1 MYLTISHDLRE
12 YLLPLY
18 SRAKVQLFLVLW
30 LNLILQALGKIACPY
45 LHSFSSIM
53 AFQGGCLDVDKLD
66 TTIFNNV
73 CIASHI
79 LANETTWSMTIDAFK
94 ACGGSSNYFVTAD
107 NCYTYCNI
115 TTPFDTVMMTNCLAD
130 SMAPNFD
137 WTQMEWDCYPFAWD
151 EPSVSETQAGMIAT
165 TWPYPSV
172 TWEYTQSN
180 GAVVTQTD
188 NFSGIPATDLTVT
201 FTATANASPKTTGS
215 TATKTTGSKLSSST
229 STTATPTSSTKSSG
243 AGKGINFSYGAGA
256 LVALSVLAFA
266 L

>member
-1 MYLTISHDLRE
+1 
-12 YLLPLY
+12 
-18 SRAKVQLFLVLW
+18 
-30 LNLILQALGKIACPY
+30 
-45 LHSFSSIM
+45 M
-53 AFQGGCLDVDKLD
+53 AFQPGCLDVDKLD

-79 LANETTWSMTIDAFK
+79 LANETNWSMTIDAFK
-94 ACGGSSNYFVTAD
+94 ACGGSSNYFVTDD

-151 EPSVSETQAGMIAT
+151 EPSISETEAGMIAT
-165 TWPYPSV
+165 TWPYPNV

-256 LVALSVLAFA
+256 LVALSVLAFV